1 EQEVGYC
8 LVSAYKDDDFQKLCK
23 MINRPDLAKKY
34 PTHADRVGADAQSA
48 IYPELEK
55 FSADKTKEEFD
66 KACKANGILSQPVWN
81 SKEVAANEHWHMRGT
96 LQWLD
101 DPTFGDVLTQGPA
114 YQLSD
119 TPARIRWAFKPVG
132 ADNEYILSKLCGY
145 SGSKIADLEQKEII

>member
-1 EQEVGYC
+1 
-8 LVSAYKDDDFQKLCK
+8 
-23 MINRPDLAKKY
+23 
-34 PTHADRVGADAQSA
+34 
-48 IYPELEK
+48 
-55 FSADKTKEEFD
+55 
-66 KACKANGILSQPVWN
+66 
-81 SKEVAANEHWHMRGT
+81 MRGT

-119 TPARIRWAFKPVG
+119 TPARVRWAFKPVG